1 MNSPRILAGERII
14 LTVWIGGI
22 WAIGYIVAPALFA
35 NLEDRSLAGSLAG
48 AMFEI
53 IAYVGLACG
62 GLLLLFNQLRHS
74 GRRLNWRAL
83 LLLLMLLVIMAGQFL
98 ISPMI
103 GELREQGLTESSQ
116 FSFLHGAASL
126 LYLFNSLLGL
136 VLVVSPDT
144 A

>member
-14 LTVWIGGI
+14 LTIWIGGI

-83 LLLLMLLVIMAGQFL
+83 LLVLMLLLIFAGQFL
-98 ISPMI
+98 IAPMI
-103 GELREQGLTESSQ
+103 GELRAQGLTGSSE
-116 FSFLHGAASL
+116 FGLLHGAASA